1 MRQSS
6 KVVEL
11 TRCRIDYTVE
21 DLRSLYDR
29 VLRRALETLTNP
41 PRIGDSNAYLGA
53 VRPVPPRS

>member
-11 TRCRIDYTVE
+11 TRGRIDSTVD
-21 DLRSLYDR
+21 DLRSLYDL

-41 PRIGDSNAYLGA
+41 RE
-53 VRPVPPRS
+53 